1 MKKGLKKWGAAAGAL
16 ILVACGAEN
25 MKFFHKTEVV
35 SGEVF
40 PVTFEC
46 DLGGTGNEI
55 QKAAGAFAIHVP
67 DGWAVLPDSPEYHDE
82 DEIKEAYKKLYAANM
97 MTLADGET
105 WETMYEKYKDRGFL
119 MLYRYA
125 DAGRATV
132 VDSVM
137 LVPNSFYTD
146 LANSRFNAETC
157 AHFNQNKTRGEWWG
171 YSTAEVLEWVREPK
185 EGQGNI
191 TMHGMRIKYNVKVAD
206 SANVGEDYRMDA
218 VHGEA
223 KDGFTEFAGKDFDQI
238 VQSDDSNGARIL
250 FRQGTFSFAEG
261 EKAKELTPKM
271 SEQPNVAKDIK
282 IVDSPE
288 VVNSKILNIAKLAEI
303 SEVTATG
310 NPVMHSSE
318 YPLNLSISIENTDLE
333 GTTGLSVKGYR
344 TLALRLPA
352 GWNVLNDDDITE
364 QQLIDA
370 YDFMY
375 TGKESI
381 FGTWPEVDAGSIMDF
396 MVSQTGENVRE
407 KIGNEGAF
415 RATVRMKNGE
425 ARDVLIIR
433 NVCVS
438 NVANHRYSNDKVDFA
453 PAADLNAD
461 IDASASWVGFST
473 IEQLEWSDVASI
485 EMNLSVGFDPFA
497 NSNPSAF
504 NAQIHFLS
512 GSEDFFRQYEGYG
525 REEKDKDYA
534 TNRDRHIFDMG
545 TFNPNDGGEYQL
557 PQAASAMR
565 RAQAVDTHLHS
576 VRMLS
581 TDLAPVVSVDQTT
594 SVNLVELPSE
604 ISVMP
609 MAGGVKVAAENG
621 SSARV
626 YTIDGRLAASAAVDG
641 EATIA
646 LAKGIYAVA
655 VNTRS
660 GKAAKQIVVV
670 M

>member
-16 ILVACGAEN
+16 ILVACGAEY
-25 MKFFHKTEVV
+25 MSFFHKTEVV
-35 SGEVF
+35 AGEVF

-46 DLGGTGNEI
+46 DLGGTNGEI
-55 QKAAGAFAIHVP
+55 CKAAGAFALHVP
-67 DGWAVLPDSPEYHDE
+67 DGWAVLPDSPESHSE
-82 DEIKEAYKKLYAANM
+82 TEIKDAYEKLYAANM

-105 WETMYEKYKDRGFL
+105 WETMYEKYKNRGFL

-125 DAGRATV
+125 DAGRTTV

-146 LANSRFNAETC
+146 LANSRLNAETC
-157 AHFNQNKTRGEWWG
+157 AHFNQDKTRGEWWG
-171 YSTAEVLEWVREPK
+171 YSTAEVLNWGRGDVA
-185 EGQGNI
+185 NSVI
-191 TMHGMRIKYNVKVAD
+191 GMRIKYNVKVAD
-206 SANVGEDYRMDA
+206 SANVGEVYRMDA

-223 KDGFTEFAGKDFDQI
+223 ENGFAEFADKNFD
-238 VQSDDSNGARIL
+238 VTGQSDENGARVL
-250 FRQGTFSFAEG
+250 FRQFTFKITKDDNAFG
-261 EKAKELTPKM
+261 LTKVFVDQNKLPLY
-271 SEQPNVAKDIK
+271 PDAVKDIK
-282 IVDSPE
+282 IVEDP
-288 VVNSKILNIAKLAEI
+288 VKVLNIAKLAEI

-333 GTTGLSVKGYR
+333 GTTGLSVEGYR

-375 TGKESI
+375 TGKVSI
-381 FGTWPEVDAGSIMDF
+381 FGEWPEVDAGSIMGYLE
-396 MVSQTGENVRE
+396 SQNGESVRE
-407 KIGNEGAF
+407 KIGTEGAF
-415 RATVRMKNGE
+415 RATVRMKNGD
-425 ARDVLIIR
+425 ARDVLMIR

-438 NVANHRYSNDKVDFA
+438 NVANHRYSNAKVDFA
-453 PAADLNAD
+453 PAADLDAD

-504 NAQIHFLS
+504 NAQIHILS

-594 SVNLVELPSE
+594 SVNLVELPTE

-660 GKAAKQIVVV
+660 GKSTKQIVVV
-670 M
+670 L